1 VTRKQIWLN
10 LAALGVLI
18 ALLGLIYWQ
27 HTGARAVPGLLDDL
41 QSGDVQRQVLAAEA
55 LKAVGPAAMTA
66 IEPLVAAA
74 TSPNSSLSMAAA
86 GALPAIELGAARSV
100 MHTWLSKLND
110 PDVQMRRDAVSAL
123 GALGPVAKPA
133 VGLLVAALND
143 PDLLVRER
151 ATRAVGSIGI
161 PYETVLQGLSQALT
175 DSEWTV
181 RYAAV
186 TQFSFNGHSSPA
198 ALTLLQALTKDENKT
213 VAQMAQSAVASIQR
227 PIQVSTYLVMLRQGM
242 NRTYALQQLAKLGPR
257 AAEATE
263 EIAALF
269 GSEIPLER
277 YLAACALAE
286 IGPAAKQALPRLQRA
301 IQDPDPIVRATA
313 AEATNAVEK
322 GRSA

>member
-1 VTRKQIWLN
+1 
-10 LAALGVLI
+10 
-18 ALLGLIYWQ
+18 
-27 HTGARAVPGLLDDL
+27 
-41 QSGDVQRQVLAAEA
+41 
-55 LKAVGPAAMTA
+55 
-66 IEPLVAAA
+66 
-74 TSPNSSLSMAAA
+74 
-86 GALPAIELGAARSV
+86 
-100 MHTWLSKLND
+100 
-110 PDVQMRRDAVSAL
+110 
-123 GALGPVAKPA
+123 VAKPA